1 MKTLSARY
9 NKKVGNAS
17 QQTWLW
23 FSVAVGIPLLLL
35 SAFSLHTASAQTAAE
50 LQSEIDTHSQQI
62 TALEKEIATYE
73 SQLQVV
79 GTEKRTLLSAVRELD
94 LSRQKVAA
102 TISVEQKKIAT
113 TEIQIGELAQDIST
127 KEEIITQSRGAI
139 AQSLRRRQKTDD
151 FSFIESILQEGS
163 LATLWKELEGDQQLQ
178 GALSDYILELSDAK
192 VTLESSLNESTQK
205 QQELINRRKT
215 LLAQR
220 QALEATKAAKD
231 RLLSETKEKES
242 TYQEILEEKR
252 AQKIAFENALNE
264 LESKLAFTLDP
275 SKIPSAGSGALSWP
289 LDDVYITQKF
299 GNTAFAN
306 AGAYNGSGHNGVDF
320 RASVGTPVR
329 AALGGTVIGS
339 GNTDAY
345 RGCYS
350 YGKWVLVKHGNG
362 LSTLYAHLSEILVG
376 QGEQVG
382 TRDIL
387 GLSGNTGYSTG
398 PHLHFSV
405 FASDAVQIRKL
416 GEIKKKTNCAQAAIP
431 VSGFEGYLNP
441 LEFLKE

>member
-1 MKTLSARY
+1 MKTLSTRY
-9 NKKVGNAS
+9 NKEVGNVS

-23 FSVAVGIPLLLL
+23 FLVAVGIPLLLL

-62 TALEKEIATYE
+62 AELEKEIATYE

-79 GTEKRTLLSAVRELD
+79 GTEKRTLQSAVRELD